1 MDKTLKTIV
10 EFCTSHARQG
20 AGEHLFLEFKRRW
33 MDVAGVALAALDQPA
48 YLIAKDLAL
57 QTAPTGACQLLGTP
71 QRTSAEMAAFANG
84 VLIRCLDGADTYP
97 GGGGHPSDCWAALLA
112 LAEENGNNLD
122 ELCCALNMAYAF
134 YWYFFN
140 ASALKD
146 HGLDNTCYVGFAS
159 ALGGAHLLGLSPER
173 MAHALS
179 MVVSSSLSLGVARSG
194 ELSMWK
200 SAASAH
206 AAKQGVFAARLA
218 RLGMSAP
225 HKPFEGDRGLWP
237 LTKEIQLTFPP
248 QALRQ
253 TRQEEIAFE
262 RAHMK
267 YYLCE
272 YHCQTPIMAAL
283 ELTAKLKDKTIATVN
298 ICTYRFALQEV
309 AHGLEKWQPLTR
321 ETADH
326 SMPWSVASVLN
337 GGEFRADIY
346 EPSRLQDPKVQALAQ
361 RITVREDPVLT
372 QAFPEST
379 PCVMEIKTLCGETHR
394 AEVLRALGHPKNPMS
409 TVQVQAKFRD
419 LSQRHLSP
427 SQVDAF
433 FDRLEILRPQDPVAR
448 LMHTMALD

>member
-1 MDKTLKTIV
+1 
-10 EFCTSHARQG
+10 
-20 AGEHLFLEFKRRW
+20 
-33 MDVAGVALAALDQPA
+33 
-48 YLIAKDLAL
+48 
-57 QTAPTGACQLLGTP
+57 
-71 QRTSAEMAAFANG
+71 
-84 VLIRCLDGADTYP
+84 
-97 GGGGHPSDCWAALLA
+97 
-112 LAEENGNNLD
+112 
-122 ELCCALNMAYAF
+122 
-134 YWYFFN
+134 
-140 ASALKD
+140 
-146 HGLDNTCYVGFAS
+146 
-159 ALGGAHLLGLSPER
+159 
-173 MAHALS
+173 
-179 MVVSSSLSLGVARSG
+179 
-194 ELSMWK
+194 
-200 SAASAH
+200 
-206 AAKQGVFAARLA
+206 
-218 RLGMSAP
+218 
-225 HKPFEGDRGLWP
+225 
-237 LTKEIQLTFPP
+237 
-248 QALRQ
+248 
-253 TRQEEIAFE
+253 
-262 RAHMK
+262 MK

-346 EPSRLQDPKVQALAQ
+346 EPNRLQDPKVQALAQ

-427 SQVDAF
+427 TQVDAF